1 MALPSWFLQMIRHAF
16 LLLALATCLVP
27 GSKVSERHP
36 DPDQGLVGPGKSEEV
51 GGGAQQC
58 GDQ

>member
-1 MALPSWFLQMIRHAF
+1 MIRHAF